1 MRLPYHV
8 SIRELRRDVHE
19 SGEYEDTGD
28 YRLIEN
34 FYVSSLEEVQT
45 ILDKYDLSLEEAK
58 YIVVLKIDVSKRRFR
73 SRNVPKQT
81 AKSNTT
87 M

>member
-58 YIVVLKIDVSKRRFR
+58 LSADLDA
-73 SRNVPKQT
+73 P
-81 AKSNTT
+81 
-87 M
+87 